1 MSAVIRKS
9 LADLARRKVQTTVIL
24 FVVFL
29 SSVSAT
35 LALTLLVESDA
46 PFDHAFQQAQGAH
59 LTMTFA
65 ASAVSESELRA
76 RGANSAISTFTG
88 PFKVLPWTYRQ
99 PDGQSFTQSLAGRAG
114 PGGAVD
120 RLTLSAG
127 RWAQNNT
134 DVVVSQQM
142 ADDIGL
148 RIGDSLTPA
157 IDSPIPALTVV
168 GIASGVGN
176 EPSAWA
182 LPGAVPLI
190 TTGKAQTSY
199 LMDFRLVH
207 AATQQDVASAAN
219 SISAGLPQNAL
230 VDSSDY
236 LDAKLGADR
245 TTAVMIP
252 FLLAFST
259 FALLASTFIIA
270 NLVSGAVIAGT
281 RDIGIMKSVGF
292 TPVQLVGV
300 LAGQMLIPAM
310 VGCLLGLPVGIL
322 ASQPFLSD
330 TAHAFGL
337 PRTFGVAPGPDALGV
352 LAILLVVIA
361 TTVFASLRAGRMSAS
376 SAIARGSSPA
386 TGHGYRLARIAAR
399 INLPRALTLGGGE
412 SFSRPARSAMTV
424 GAILIGIATV
434 TFSLGLSRSLSD
446 VKAGLTRDGVVQLQV
461 FRESSGPGNKGPQSA
476 VPSAPA
482 GPSAAPA
489 VPTDQQTTAL
499 IAAQPGTAR
508 VVAERMIDVAV
519 AGAGEP
525 VPMTAYRGDSSWLG
539 YPIISGRWFSAS
551 GEAVAPT
558 AFFTRTGHHVGDT
571 ITATLDG
578 QDLRLRL
585 VGEIFDIQGDNILL
599 RTAWTTLPGN
609 PEAQSYEIQLKPGTD
624 ADHYAGAI
632 ESSTTGLG
640 VDVHGHGGV
649 DTAFILINSML
660 AGLALILTLIALAGV
675 FNTVVLNTR
684 EKARDI
690 AILKA
695 IGMTPQQVITMA
707 LASVALVGVA
717 GAAFG
722 IPAGIALHRNILVL
736 MGQIASGTNIPNQYF
751 NVFGIELPLG
761 LAAGGIVIALLG
773 AMLPAQWAAR
783 SRVTEVLQ
791 TE

>member
-9 LADLARRKVQTTVIL
+9 LADLGRRKVQTAVIL
-24 FVVFL
+24 FVIFL
-29 SSVSAT
+29 SSLSAT

-65 ASAVSESELRA
+65 ASAVTESELRA
-76 RGANSAISTFTG
+76 RGANSSVSAFVG
-88 PFKVLPWTYRQ
+88 PFMVLPWTIQQ
-99 PDGQSFTQSLAGRAG
+99 PDGRTFTEALAGRAG

-120 RLTLSAG
+120 RLTLSTG

-134 DVVVSQQM
+134 EVVVSQQM
-142 ADDIGL
+142 ADEVGVQ
-148 RIGDSLTPA
+148 IGDTLTSTS
-157 IDSPIPALTVV
+157 DSPIPTMTVV

-190 TTGKAQTSY
+190 TTGKFQTSY

-207 AATQQDVASAAN
+207 AATQQDIASAAN
-219 SISAGLPQNAL
+219 SISAGLPQGAVVDTSNYLNAK
-230 VDSSDY
+230 S
-236 LDAKLGADR
+236 GADR

-259 FALLASTFIIA
+259 FALLASAFIIA

-292 TPVQLVGV
+292 TPAQVVGV
-300 LAGQMLIPAM
+300 LAGQMALPAI
-310 VGCLLGLPVGIL
+310 VGCVLGVPVGIL

-337 PRTFGVAPGPDALGV
+337 PRTLGVAPGPDVLGV

-361 TTVFASLRAGRMSAS
+361 TTIFASLRAGRLSAA
-376 SAIARGSSPA
+376 SAIATGSSPA
-386 TGHGYRLARIAAR
+386 TGHGNRLARIAAR

-412 SFSRPARSAMTV
+412 SFSGPARSAMTV
-424 GAILIGIATV
+424 GAILIGVATV

-446 VKAGLTRDGVVQLQV
+446 VKAGLTRDGAVQLQV
-461 FRESSGPGNKGPQSA
+461 FRESPGPGSKGAQSGVPSGPGGPPA
-476 VPSAPA
+476 TATPS
-482 GPSAAPA
+482 
-489 VPTDQQTTAL
+489 DQQTAAL

-508 VVAERMIDVAV
+508 FVAERTVDVSV

-525 VPMTAYRGDSSWLG
+525 VPMTAYRDDSSLLG
-539 YPIISGRWFSAS
+539 YPIISGRWLRAA

-558 AFFTRTGHHVGDT
+558 AFYTRTGHHVGDT

-578 QDLRLRL
+578 QDLHLRL

-599 RTAWTTLPGN
+599 RTAWGTLPGS
-609 PEAQSYEIQLKPGTD
+609 PEALSYEVQLKPGTD
-624 ADHYAGAI
+624 GQHYAGAL
-632 ESSTTGLG
+632 ESATTGGLG
-640 VDVHGHGGV
+640 FYVHGHGGV
-649 DTAFILINSML
+649 DTALILINSVL
-660 AGLALILTLIALAGV
+660 AGLALILTLIALASV
-675 FNTVVLNTR
+675 FNTVALNTR

-695 IGMTPQQVITMA
+695 VGMTPHQVVTMVM
-707 LASVALVGVA
+707 ASVALLGVF
-717 GAAFG
+717 GAAVG
-722 IPAGIALHRNILVL
+722 IPAGIALHRNILVV

>member
-1 MSAVIRKS
+1 MTAVIRKS
-9 LADLARRKVQTTVIL
+9 LADLGRRKVQTAVIL
-24 FVVFL
+24 LVVFL
-29 SSVSAT
+29 SSLSAT

-65 ASAVSESELRA
+65 ATAVTESELRA
-76 RGANSAISTFTG
+76 RAGNPAVSAFAG
-88 PFKVLPWTYRQ
+88 PFKVLPWTVQQ
-99 PDGQSFTQSLAGRAG
+99 PDGQRFAEALAGRGG

-134 DVVVSQQM
+134 EVVVSQQM
-142 ADDIGL
+142 ADQVGVQ
-148 RIGDSLTPA
+148 IGDALTSASSSA
-157 IDSPIPALTVV
+157 IPTMTVV

-176 EPSAWA
+176 EPSAWT
-182 LPGAVPLI
+182 LPGAVPLF
-190 TTGKAQTSY
+190 TTGKVQTSY

-207 AATQQDVASAAN
+207 AATNQDVVSAAN
-219 SISAGLPQNAL
+219 SISAGLPQGAV
-230 VDSSDY
+230 VDTSNY

-252 FLLAFST
+252 FLLAFSI
-259 FALLASTFIIA
+259 FALLASALIIA

-292 TPVQLVGV
+292 TPAQVVGV
-300 LAGQMLIPAM
+300 LAGQMLLPAM
-310 VGCLLGLPVGIL
+310 VGCILGVPIGIL

-361 TTVFASLRAGRMSAS
+361 TTIFASLRAGRMSAA
-376 SAIARGSSPA
+376 SAIATGSSPA

-412 SFSRPARSAMTV
+412 SFSKPARSAMTV
-424 GAILIGIATV
+424 GAILIGVATV

-446 VKAGLTRDGVVQLQV
+446 VKAGLARDAAVQIQV
-461 FRESSGPGNKGPQSA
+461 FRESSGPGSKGPQTA
-476 VPSAPA
+476 VPSGPGSPPATAP
-482 GPSAAPA
+482 
-489 VPTDQQTTAL
+489 PTDEQTTAL

-508 VVAERMIDVAV
+508 FVAERMADVSV

-525 VPMTAYRGDSSWLG
+525 VPLTAYRGDSSWLG
-539 YPIISGRWFSAS
+539 YPIINGRWFSAP

-558 AFFTRTGHHVGDT
+558 AFFTRTGRHVGDT

-578 QDLRLRL
+578 QDLNLRL

-599 RTAWTTLPGN
+599 RTAWRTLPGN

-649 DTAFILINSML
+649 DTAFILINSVL

-695 IGMTPQQVITMA
+695 VGMTPQQVMTMVM
-707 LASVALVGVA
+707 ASVALVGVF
-717 GAAFG
+717 GAAIG

-751 NVFGIELPLG
+751 NVFDIELLIG
-761 LAAGGIVIALLG
+761 LAVGGIVIALLG

>member
-1 MSAVIRKS
+1 MTAVIRKS
-9 LADLARRKVQTTVIL
+9 LADLGRRKVQTAVIL
-24 FVVFL
+24 LVVFL
-29 SSVSAT
+29 SSLSAT

-65 ASAVSESELRA
+65 ATAVTESELRA
-76 RGANSAISTFTG
+76 RAGNPAVSAFAG
-88 PFKVLPWTYRQ
+88 PFKVLPWTVQQ
-99 PDGQSFTQSLAGRAG
+99 PDGQRFAEALAGRGG

-134 DVVVSQQM
+134 EVVVSQQM
-142 ADDIGL
+142 ADQVGVQ
-148 RIGDSLTPA
+148 IGDALTSASSSA
-157 IDSPIPALTVV
+157 IPTMTVV

-176 EPSAWA
+176 EPSAWT
-182 LPGAVPLI
+182 LPGAVPLF
-190 TTGKAQTSY
+190 TTGKVQTSY

-207 AATQQDVASAAN
+207 AATNQDVVSAAN
-219 SISAGLPQNAL
+219 SISAGLPQGAV
-230 VDSSDY
+230 VDTSNY

-252 FLLAFST
+252 FLLAFSI
-259 FALLASTFIIA
+259 FALLASALIIA

-292 TPVQLVGV
+292 TPAQVVGV
-300 LAGQMLIPAM
+300 LAGQMLLPAM
-310 VGCLLGLPVGIL
+310 VGCILGVPIGIL

-361 TTVFASLRAGRMSAS
+361 TTIFASLRAGRMSAA
-376 SAIARGSSPA
+376 SAIATGSSPA
-386 TGHGYRLARIAAR
+386 SGHGYRLARIAAR

-412 SFSRPARSAMTV
+412 SFSKPARSAMTV
-424 GAILIGIATV
+424 GAILIGVATV

-446 VKAGLTRDGVVQLQV
+446 VKAGLARDAAVQIQV
-461 FRESSGPGNKGPQSA
+461 FRESSGPGSKGPQTA
-476 VPSAPA
+476 VPSGPGSPPATAP
-482 GPSAAPA
+482 
-489 VPTDQQTTAL
+489 PTDEQTTAL

-508 VVAERMIDVAV
+508 FVAERMADVSV

-525 VPMTAYRGDSSWLG
+525 VPLTAYRGDSSWLG
-539 YPIISGRWFSAS
+539 YPIINGRWFSAP

-558 AFFTRTGHHVGDT
+558 AFFTRTGRHVGDT

-578 QDLRLRL
+578 QDLNLRL

-599 RTAWTTLPGN
+599 RTAWRTLPGN

-649 DTAFILINSML
+649 DTAFILINSVL

-695 IGMTPQQVITMA
+695 VGMTPQQVMTMVM
-707 LASVALVGVA
+707 ASVALVGVF
-717 GAAFG
+717 GAAIG

-751 NVFGIELPLG
+751 NVFDIELLIG
-761 LAAGGIVIALLG
+761 LAVGGIVIALLG

>member
-1 MSAVIRKS
+1 MTAVIRKS
-9 LADLARRKVQTTVIL
+9 LADLGRRKVQTAVIL

-29 SSVSAT
+29 SSLSAT

-65 ASAVSESELRA
+65 ASAVTESELRA
-76 RGANSAISTFTG
+76 RGANSAVSAFAG
-88 PFKVLPWTYRQ
+88 PFKVLPWTVQ
-99 PDGQSFTQSLAGRAG
+99 QSDGQTFAEALAGRAG

-127 RWAQNNT
+127 RWARNNT
-134 DVVVSQQM
+134 EVVVSQQM
-142 ADDIGL
+142 ADQVGVQ
-148 RIGDSLTPA
+148 IGDALTSASTSA
-157 IDSPIPALTVV
+157 IPTMTVV

-176 EPSAWA
+176 EPSAWT
-182 LPGAVPLI
+182 LPGAVPLF
-190 TTGKAQTSY
+190 TTGKVQTSY

-207 AATQQDVASAAN
+207 PATNQDVASAAK
-219 SISAGLPQNAL
+219 SISAGLPQGAV
-230 VDSSDY
+230 VDTSNY

-259 FALLASTFIIA
+259 FALLASALIIA

-281 RDIGIMKSVGF
+281 RDIGIMKAVGF
-292 TPVQLVGV
+292 TPAQVVGV
-300 LAGQMLIPAM
+300 LAGQMLLPAM
-310 VGCLLGLPVGIL
+310 VGCVLGVPVGIL

-361 TTVFASLRAGRMSAS
+361 TTIFASLRAGRMSAA
-376 SAIARGSSPA
+376 SAIATGSSPA

-412 SFSRPARSAMTV
+412 SFSKPARSAMTV
-424 GAILIGIATV
+424 GAILIGVATV

-446 VKAGLTRDGVVQLQV
+446 VQAGLARDAAVQLQV
-461 FRESSGPGNKGPQSA
+461 FRESSGPGNKGPQTA
-476 VPSAPA
+476 VPSAP
-482 GPSAAPA
+482 GRPPA
-489 VPTDQQTTAL
+489 TATPTDAQTTAL

-508 VVAERMIDVAV
+508 FVAERTADVSV

-525 VPMTAYRGDSSWLG
+525 VPLTAYRGDSSWLG
-539 YPIISGRWFSAS
+539 YPIISGRWFSAP

-558 AFFTRTGHHVGDT
+558 AFFTRTSRHVGDT
-571 ITATLDG
+571 ITATQDG
-578 QDLRLRL
+578 QDLNIRL
-585 VGEIFDIQGDNILL
+585 VGEILDIQGDNILL
-599 RTAWTTLPGN
+599 RTAWGTLPGT
-609 PEAQSYEIQLKPGTD
+609 PEATSYEIQLKPGTD
-624 ADHYAGAI
+624 GDHYAGAI
-632 ESSTTGLG
+632 QSSTTGLG
-640 VDVHGHGGV
+640 VDVYGHGGV
-649 DTAFILINSML
+649 SAAFILINSVL

-695 IGMTPQQVITMA
+695 VGMTPRQVMTMVM
-707 LASVALVGVA
+707 ASVALVGVF
-717 GAAFG
+717 GAAIG

-751 NVFGIELPLG
+751 SVFDIELLIG
-761 LAAGGIVIALLG
+761 LAGGGIVIALLG

>member
-9 LADLARRKVQTTVIL
+9 LADLGRRKVQTAVIL
-24 FVVFL
+24 LVVFL
-29 SSVSAT
+29 SSLSAT

-65 ASAVSESELRA
+65 ASAVTESQLRA
-76 RGANSAISTFTG
+76 RGANSVVRAFAG
-88 PFKVLPWTYRQ
+88 PFKVLPWTIQ
-99 PDGQSFTQSLAGRAG
+99 QSDGQTFTEALAGRAG

-134 DVVVSQQM
+134 EVVVSQQM
-142 ADDIGL
+142 ADQVGVQ
-148 RIGDSLTPA
+148 IGDALTSA
-157 IDSPIPALTVV
+157 SNIPIPTMTVV

-176 EPSAWA
+176 EPSAWT

-190 TTGKAQTSY
+190 TTGKFQTSY

-207 AATQQDVASAAN
+207 AATNQDVASAAN
-219 SISAGLPQNAL
+219 SISAGLAAGAV
-230 VDSSDY
+230 VDTSNY

-252 FLLAFST
+252 FLLAFSI
-259 FALLASTFIIA
+259 FALLASALIIA

-292 TPVQLVGV
+292 TPAQVVGV
-300 LAGQMLIPAM
+300 LAGQMLLPAM
-310 VGCLLGLPVGIL
+310 VGCVLGVPVGIL

-361 TTVFASLRAGRMSAS
+361 TTIFASLRAGRMSAA
-376 SAIARGSSPA
+376 SAIATGSSPT

-412 SFSRPARSAMTV
+412 SFSKPARSAMTV
-424 GAILIGIATV
+424 GAILIGVATV
-434 TFSLGLSRSLSD
+434 TFSPGLSRSLSD
-446 VKAGLTRDGVVQLQV
+446 VKAGLARDAAVQIQV
-461 FRESSGPGNKGPQSA
+461 FRDSSGPGSKGRQTA
-476 VPSAPA
+476 VPS
-482 GPSAAPA
+482 GPGSTPTTAT
-489 VPTDQQTTAL
+489 PTDEQTTAL

-508 VVAERMIDVAV
+508 FVAERMADVSV

-525 VPMTAYRGDSSWLG
+525 VPLTAYRGDSSWLG
-539 YPIISGRWFSAS
+539 YPIINGRWFSAS

-558 AFFTRTGHHVGDT
+558 AFFTRTGRHVGDT

-624 ADHYAGAI
+624 GDHYAGAI
-632 ESSTTGLG
+632 QSSTTGLG
-640 VDVHGHGGV
+640 IDVHGHGGV
-649 DTAFILINSML
+649 DTAFILINSVL

-695 IGMTPQQVITMA
+695 VGMTPQQVMTMVM
-707 LASVALVGVA
+707 ASVALVGVF
-717 GAAFG
+717 GAAIG

-751 NVFGIELPLG
+751 SVFDPELLIA

>member
-1 MSAVIRKS
+1 MTAVIRKS
-9 LADLARRKVQTTVIL
+9 LADLGRRKVQTAVIL
-24 FVVFL
+24 LVVFL
-29 SSVSAT
+29 SSLSAT

-65 ASAVSESELRA
+65 ATAVTESELRA
-76 RGANSAISTFTG
+76 RAGNPAVSAFAG
-88 PFKVLPWTYRQ
+88 PFKVLPWTVQQ
-99 PDGQSFTQSLAGRAG
+99 PDGQRFAEALAGRGG

-134 DVVVSQQM
+134 EVVVSQQM
-142 ADDIGL
+142 ADQVGVQ
-148 RIGDSLTPA
+148 IGDALTSASSSA
-157 IDSPIPALTVV
+157 IPTMTVV

-176 EPSAWA
+176 EPSAWT
-182 LPGAVPLI
+182 LPGAVPRL
-190 TTGKAQTSY
+190 TTGKVQTSY

-207 AATQQDVASAAN
+207 AATNQDVVSAAN
-219 SISAGLPQNAL
+219 SISAGLPQGAV
-230 VDSSDY
+230 VDTSNY

-252 FLLAFST
+252 FLLAFSI
-259 FALLASTFIIA
+259 FALLASALIIA

-292 TPVQLVGV
+292 TPAQVVGV
-300 LAGQMLIPAM
+300 LAGQMLLPAM
-310 VGCLLGLPVGIL
+310 VGCILGVPIGIL

-361 TTVFASLRAGRMSAS
+361 TTIFASLRAGRMSAA
-376 SAIARGSSPA
+376 SAIATGSSPA

-412 SFSRPARSAMTV
+412 SFSKPARSAMTV
-424 GAILIGIATV
+424 GAILIGVATV

-446 VKAGLTRDGVVQLQV
+446 VKAGLARDAAVQIQV
-461 FRESSGPGNKGPQSA
+461 FRESSGPGSKGPQTA
-476 VPSAPA
+476 VPSGPGSPPATAP
-482 GPSAAPA
+482 
-489 VPTDQQTTAL
+489 PTDEQTTAL

-508 VVAERMIDVAV
+508 FVAERMADVSV

-525 VPMTAYRGDSSWLG
+525 VPLTAYRGDSSWLG
-539 YPIISGRWFSAS
+539 YPIINGRWFSAP

-558 AFFTRTGHHVGDT
+558 AFFTRTGRHVGDT

-578 QDLRLRL
+578 QDLNLRL

-599 RTAWTTLPGN
+599 RTAWRTLPGN

-649 DTAFILINSML
+649 DTAFILINSVL

-695 IGMTPQQVITMA
+695 VGMTPQQVMTMVM
-707 LASVALVGVA
+707 ASVALVGVF
-717 GAAFG
+717 GAAIG

-751 NVFGIELPLG
+751 NVFDIELLIG
-761 LAAGGIVIALLG
+761 LAVGGIVIALLG